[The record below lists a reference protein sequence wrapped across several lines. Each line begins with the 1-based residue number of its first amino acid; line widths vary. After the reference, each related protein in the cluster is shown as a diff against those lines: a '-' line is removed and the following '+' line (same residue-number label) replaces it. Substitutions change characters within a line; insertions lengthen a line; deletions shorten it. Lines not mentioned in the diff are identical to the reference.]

1 MTTSDSDLYIVDKF
15 LSDFKKNIGRGLT
28 LYPYECHEL
37 YLILNNIYGE
47 VYESEGTKES
57 KNSYPQNIIDIILG
71 TKLYDINTIPNLDEN
86 LNKAYDT
93 LESREKIFVI
103 KRYKELLTYDQ
114 LGTKYNLTRERC
126 RQIIQ
131 KALRKLRHPSRL
143 RIILGT
149 KDFMDEIKELERTI
163 RNLEERVECSKRLEK
178 MHDDRI
184 EELKKQEKDI
194 SSSFLTVSIEELGL
208 STRSINC
215 LKRLTN
221 GWGREVSVEEII
233 EHSIEDLYKVRNLGK
248 KSIDEIVAKVHGF
261 GLKFKD
267 EDKVNHYE
275 DDDNDNDERYFDND
289 WVNDELYEDAEEEI
303 W

>member
-1 MTTSDSDLYIVDKF
+1 MKTNDSNLYIVDNF
-15 LSDFKKNIGRGLT
+15 LNDFKKNISGRGLT
-28 LYPYECHEL
+28 LYPYECHNL
-37 YLILNNIYGE
+37 YLILNSIYGE
-47 VYESEGTKES
+47 VYENEGTGES
-57 KNSYPQNIIDIILG
+57 KNNYPQNIIDIILG

-103 KRYKELLTYDQ
+103 KRYKELLTYDE
-114 LGTKYNLTRERC
+114 LGAKYNLTRERC

-194 SSSFLTVSIEELGL
+194 SSSFLTVSIEELSL

-215 LKRLTN
+215 LRRLTN

-267 EDKVNHYE
+267 EY
-275 DDDNDNDERYFDND
+275 
-289 WVNDELYEDAEEEI
+289 
-303 W
+303 

>member
-1 MTTSDSDLYIVDKF
+1 MTTNDSDLYIVDKF
-15 LSDFKKNIGRGLT
+15 LSEFKKNIGRGLT
-28 LYPYECHEL
+28 LYPYECHNL

-47 VYESEGTKES
+47 VYENEGTSES
-57 KNSYPQNIIDIILG
+57 KNNYPQNIIDIILG

-103 KRYKELLTYDQ
+103 KRYKEFLSYNE
-114 LGTKYNLTRERC
+114 LGTKYNLTKERC

-178 MHDDRI
+178 IHDDRI

-194 SSSFLTVSIEELGL
+194 SSSFLTVSIEELGF
-208 STRSINC
+208 SIRSINC
-215 LKRLTN
+215 LRRLTN
-221 GWGREVSVEEII
+221 GWGREITVEEIV

-248 KSIDEIVAKVHGF
+248 KTVEEIVTKVHDF

-267 EDKVNHYE
+267 ED
-275 DDDNDNDERYFDND
+275 
-289 WVNDELYEDAEEEI
+289 LYNNFQ
-303 W
+303 

>member
-1 MTTSDSDLYIVDKF
+1 MTTSDSNLYIVDKF
-15 LSDFKKNIGRGLT
+15 LSDFKKNIGRSLT
-28 LYPYECHEL
+28 LYPYECHNL
-37 YLILNNIYGE
+37 YMILNNIYGE
-47 VYESEGTKES
+47 VYESEGTSES

-71 TKLYDINTIPNLDEN
+71 TKLYDINTIPNLEEN

-103 KRYKELLTYDQ
+103 KRYKEFLTYDE

-178 MHDDRI
+178 MHDDHI

-194 SSSFLTVSIEELGL
+194 SLSFLTVSIEELGL

-215 LKRLTN
+215 LKQLTN
-221 GWGREVSVEEII
+221 GWGREVIVEELV

-248 KSIDEIVAKVHGF
+248 KSIDEIVTKIHSF

-267 EDKVNHYE
+267 EDKVNHY
-275 DDDNDNDERYFDND
+275 DDDDDDERYLTND
-289 WVNDELYEDAEEEI
+289 WADDELYEDAEE
-303 W
+303 

>member
-1 MTTSDSDLYIVDKF
+1 MITSDTDLYIVDKF
-15 LSDFKKNIGRGLT
+15 LSDFKKNIGHGLT

-47 VYESEGTKES
+47 VYESEGTSES
-57 KNSYPQNIIDIILG
+57 KNSYPQNIMDIILG
-71 TKLYDINTIPNLDEN
+71 TKLYDINTIPNLEEN

-93 LESREKIFVI
+93 LIPKEKIFVI

-163 RNLEERVECSKRLEK
+163 RNLEERVECSKKLEK

-194 SSSFLTVSIEELGL
+194 SSGFLTTSIEELGL

-221 GWGREVSVEEII
+221 GWGREVSVEEIV
-233 EHSIEDLYKVRNLGK
+233 EHSIDDLYKVRNLGK

-267 EDKVNHYE
+267 EDKVNYDE
-275 DDDNDNDERYFDND
+275 DNDERYFAND
-289 WVNDELYEDAEEEI
+289 LADDELYEDGDEEI

>member
-1 MTTSDSDLYIVDKF
+1 MTTNDSNLYIVDKF
-15 LSDFKKNIGRGLT
+15 LSEFKKNVGRSLT
-28 LYPYECHEL
+28 LYSYECHNL
-37 YLILNNIYGE
+37 YMILNNIYGE
-47 VYESEGTKES
+47 IYENEGTSES

-71 TKLYDINTIPNLDEN
+71 TKLYDINTIPNLEEN

-93 LESREKIFVI
+93 LIPKEKTFII
-103 KRYKELLTYDQ
+103 KRYKEFLSYEE

-131 KALRKLRHPSRL
+131 KTLRKLRHPSRL

-178 MHDDRI
+178 KHDDHI
-184 EELKKQEKDI
+184 KELKKQEKDI
-194 SSSFLTVSIEELGL
+194 SLSFLTTSIEELGL

-215 LKRLTN
+215 IRRLTN
-221 GWGREVSVEEII
+221 GWGREIIIEELV

-248 KSIDEIVAKVHGF
+248 KSIDEIVTKVHSF

-267 EDKVNHYE
+267 EDKVNYDE
-275 DDDNDNDERYFDND
+275 DDDDEWVDN
-289 WVNDELYEDAEEEI
+289 ELYEDEEEEI
-303 W
+303 

>member
-1 MTTSDSDLYIVDKF
+1 MRTNDSNLYVVDKF
-15 LSDFKKNIGRGLT
+15 LNDFKKNISGRGLT
-28 LYPYECHEL
+28 LYPYECHNL
-37 YLILNNIYGE
+37 YMILNNIYGE
-47 VYESEGTKES
+47 VYENEGTGES
-57 KNSYPQNIIDIILG
+57 KNNYPQNIIDIILG

-103 KRYKELLTYDQ
+103 KRYKELLTYDE

-131 KALRKLRHPSRL
+131 KAIRKLRHPSRL

-178 MHDDRI
+178 MYDDHI

-221 GWGREVSVEEII
+221 GWGREISVEEIV

-267 EDKVNHYE
+267 EDKVN
-275 DDDNDNDERYFDND
+275 NERYFTND
-289 WVNDELYEDAEEEI
+289 
-303 W
+303 

>member
-1 MTTSDSDLYIVDKF
+1 MTTSNLDLYIVDKF
-15 LSDFKKNIGRGLT
+15 LSDFKKNIGGHGLT
-28 LYPYECHEL
+28 LHPYECHNL

-47 VYESEGTKES
+47 VYENEGTSES

-103 KRYKELLTYDQ
+103 KRYKEFLTYDE

-178 MHDDRI
+178 MHDDCI

-194 SSSFLTVSIEELGL
+194 SSGFLTTSIEELGL

-221 GWGREVSVEEII
+221 GWGREVSVEEIV
-233 EHSIEDLYKVRNLGK
+233 EHSIDDLYKVRNLGK

-267 EDKVNHYE
+267 EDKVNHY
-275 DDDNDNDERYFDND
+275 DDDDDDERYLTND
-289 WVNDELYEDAEEEI
+289 WADDELYEDAEEEI